1 MLMAKDFTLCLDPGH
16 GMSNAKPGVYDPG
29 AVGGGVAEADIAL
42 QWAKAIQFIGL
53 TEFGVR
59 PDQIVLTRDD
69 AQDYLPV
76 WKRDDIARAEGCT
89 HFLSLHCNAA
99 SPLATGTETLYSE
112 DKGPYR
118 SYQFASLVNF
128 AAVQAMKR
136 ANRGVK
142 SERVTRHKN
151 LAVFESAD
159 IMDAALLEIGF
170 ITNSKDRTLMLSRD
184 VRVDFARRFWTQ
196 VMGVKKK

>member
-1 MLMAKDFTLCLDPGH
+1 MAKEFRVCLDPGH

-42 QWAKAIQFIGL
+42 QWAKAIQFIGI
-53 TEFGVR
+53 TEFGVQS
-59 PDQIVLTRDD
+59 DQIVLTRDD

-76 WKRDDIARAEGCT
+76 WKRDDIAKSQGCT

-112 DKGPYR
+112 DKGRER
-118 SYQFASLVNF
+118 SYQFASLVNL
-128 AAVQAMKR
+128 AAVQSVRR

-142 SERVTRHKN
+142 PERVTRHKN
-151 LAVFESAD
+151 LAVFESAES
-159 IMDAALLEIGF
+159 MAVALLEIGF
-170 ITNSKDRTLMLSRD
+170 ITNGADRRIMLSRD
-184 VRVDFARRFWTQ
+184 TRVEFARRFWKD
-196 VMGVKKK
+196 VMGVRK

>member
-1 MLMAKDFTLCLDPGH
+1 L
-16 GMSNAKPGVYDPG
+16 
-29 AVGGGVAEADIAL
+29 
-42 QWAKAIQFIGL
+42 
-53 TEFGVR
+53 
-59 PDQIVLTRDD
+59 
-69 AQDYLPV
+69 
-76 WKRDDIARAEGCT
+76 
-89 HFLSLHCNAA
+89 
-99 SPLATGTETLYSE
+99 
-112 DKGPYR
+112 
-118 SYQFASLVNF
+118 LVNL

-159 IMDAALLEIGF
+159 KMDAALLEIGF

-196 VMGVKKK
+196 VMGVRK